1 MKFPWVGEVRRL
13 SCLCVV
19 GFEGPIDE
27 LEEMGLV
34 VAGCLQVVGVVAFG
48 PEMVAKMV
56 VMVVVAAEV
65 DDVGAGQVTEP
76 VVIGD
81 ECCLDVVGV
90 GGLGV
95 QVVWCSRSGSC
106 DCPVGA
112 ASSLK
117 VLVHKEWGDQAAQ

>member
-19 GFEGPIDE
+19 GFEGHLDE
-27 LEEMGLV
+27 LEGMGLV
-34 VAGCLQVVGVVAFG
+34 AAGRLQVVGVAAFG
-48 PEMVAKMV
+48 LEMVAE
-56 VMVVVAAEV
+56 MVVVVVVVVEV
-65 DDVGAGQVTEP
+65 DDVGQVAGP
-76 VVIGD
+76 VVIGGW
-81 ECCLDVVGV
+81 CCLDVEGV

>member
-1 MKFPWVGEVRRL
+1 M
-13 SCLCVV
+13 
-19 GFEGPIDE
+19 GFEGHLDE
-27 LEEMGLV
+27 LEGMGLV
-34 VAGCLQVVGVVAFG
+34 VAGCLKEVVGVAAFG
-48 PEMVAKMV
+48 LEMVAE
-56 VMVVVAAEV
+56 MVVVVVVVVEA
-65 DDVGAGQVTEP
+65 DDVGVGQVAGP